1 MVVNKI
7 KRSISQQY
15 LEIKWT
21 FPEVKMKLKKNKL
34 VINIILKP
42 TEISKSYSI
51 EIIYFSSGVC
61 ETWLRNV
68 PNNIIKKDIPHIYE
82 TDYNN
87 RKIKLCLYNPHK
99 FDWSHEEWISKTI
112 IPWCIEWLFFFELWT
127 AIGIWCGGGDHPTSD

>member
-15 LEIKWT
+15 LEIKST
-21 FPEVKMKLKKNKL
+21 FPEAKMKLKKSKL
-34 VINIILKP
+34 VTNIILKP

-82 TDYNN
+82 TDFNN
-87 RKIKLCLYNPHK
+87 RKIKLCLYNPSK

-112 IPWCIEWLFFFELWT
+112 IPWCIEWLFFFELWI

>member
-15 LEIKWT
+15 LEIKST
-21 FPEVKMKLKKNKL
+21 IPEAKMKLKKNKL
-34 VINIILKP
+34 VTNIILKP

-51 EIIYFSSGVC
+51 EIIYFSSGIC

-68 PNNIIKKDIPHIYE
+68 PDNIIKKDIPHIYK
-82 TDYNN
+82 TDYIN
-87 RKIKLCLYNPHK
+87 RKIKLCLYNPQK

-112 IPWCIEWLFFFELWT
+112 IPWCIEWLFFYELWI